1 MVNKRILSRCWGAA
15 STVAEDNVLKL
26 RQIIAMGSLFSVIAG
41 GGAIA
46 GEQTV
51 QVHKL
56 SAEGIGASVGTI
68 TFKDSHHG
76 MTVTPNL
83 HSLPPGNHAF
93 HIHENPDCGP
103 GLKDGKMVAGLKAGG
118 HYDPSGAGHGHK
130 HGHGHGGHGMVP
142 HGDLPDITADAGGT
156 ATKAVMSDKLK
167 LAQIQGR
174 SIMVHRYGTNDPGKP
189 KGGGPRFA
197 CGVIEK

>member
-1 MVNKRILSRCWGAA
+1 
-15 STVAEDNVLKL
+15 LKL
-26 RQIIAMGSLFSVIAG
+26 RQIVAIGSLFSVIAG
-41 GGAIA
+41 GAA
-46 GEQTV
+46 VASELTV
-51 QVHKL
+51 EVNKL
-56 SAEGIGASVGTI
+56 SADGIGASVGTI
-68 TFKDSHHG
+68 TFKDDHHG

-103 GLKDGKMVAGLKAGG
+103 GMRDGKMVAGLKAGG
-118 HYDPSGAGHGHK
+118 HYDPSGVGHVQK
-130 HGHGHGGHGMVP
+130 HGHGHGHGHSHGHGGHNMVP
-142 HGDLPDITADAGGT
+142 HGDLPDITADANGK
-156 ATKAVMSDKLK
+156 ATKAVISDKLK

-197 CGVIEK
+197 CGVIGK